1 MKKTLKTKIFEL
13 KDFDILTEERLTQ
26 EEIKA
31 ITEEAALELKAVNPL
46 EESHEHP

>member
-1 MKKTLKTKIFEL
+1 MKKTLKTKSFEL

-31 ITEEAALELKAVNPL
+31 IKEEVTLEFKALNALQEG
-46 EESHEHP
+46 HEHP